1 MRNIIRKSIRKSNK
15 RRNKNPKKIKSKRSR
30 RIRHKFYGGNLPDF
44 ISKMKP
50 DTLKP
55 ETLGLFAEVDVL
67 TQEPISRPAL
77 LDNDKISKS
86 LNVYQEW
93 SMYING
99 FLRYGFDYLLEY
111 NLDSIFN
118 SEKLRGLF
126 NPIDEEDEEI
136 AQTEDRTLEIIDELE
151 FAQKLSKKQIKYVES
166 GLNIF
171 LKYGSKNILKY
182 VYNIDQAFMSE
193 ATTVFD
199 KKTILFRGTEDHN
212 YKESSTVPQNITAS
226 FTSTSK
232 SLDSVLEFINKEDR
246 CCLNILIVD
255 AGVPYLDMELNQ
267 DYWKHQREVLLP
279 RGLNMELIDET
290 EYMFDDSGFYKTYIY
305 HVTMVEPGKYS
316 VPAPNPALD
325 INQAEFYEYARF
337 APLFQKVP
345 RLLDLILKILKNKS
359 LENAAVSIDNIKDLI
374 LRYYNTGIQYKIP
387 KTKYNAL
394 KEEVWKE
401 LNAFFDLQIQTN
413 NIKPNDGE
421 IIKEMITKLETET
434 TI

>member
-1 MRNIIRKSIRKSNK
+1 MRNIIRKSNK

-136 AQTEDRTLEIIDELE
+136 AQTEDRILEIIDELE
-151 FAQKLSKKQIKYVES
+151 FENKLSKKQIKYVEY

-182 VYNIDQAFMSE
+182 VHNIDQAFVSD

-279 RGLNMELIDET
+279 RGLKMELIDET

-359 LENAAVSIDNIKDLI
+359 LENAAVIVDKIKDLI

-387 KTKYNAL
+387 KAKYNAL

>member
-1 MRNIIRKSIRKSNK
+1 MRNIIRKSNK

-50 DTLKP
+50 GTLKP
-55 ETLGLFAEVDVL
+55 ETLGLFADVDVL
-67 TQEPISRPAL
+67 TQEPVSRPAL
-77 LDNDKISKS
+77 LDNDEISKN

-111 NLDSIFN
+111 NLDSIFH
-118 SEKLRGLF
+118 SEKLWDLF
-126 NPIDEEDEEI
+126 NLDDEEDKETVQADYRI
-136 AQTEDRTLEIIDELE
+136 LEIIDTMTFEN
-151 FAQKLSKKQIKYVES
+151 KLSTKQIKYVES

-182 VYNIDQAFMSE
+182 VHNIDQAFVSE
-193 ATTVFD
+193 DTTAFD
-199 KKTILFRGTEDHN
+199 KKTVLFRGTEERN

-226 FTSTSK
+226 FTSTTK

-279 RGLNMELIDET
+279 RGLKMKLVDET
-290 EYMFDDSGFYKTYIY
+290 EYMFDDDVLYKAYIY

-316 VPAPNPALD
+316 IPAPNPALD
-325 INQAEFYEYARF
+325 INQVEFYEYASLV
-337 APLFQKVP
+337 PLFQRVP
-345 RLLDLILKILKNKS
+345 RLLDLILKILKNES
-359 LENAAVSIDNIKDLI
+359 LSQSMIVDNIKELI
-374 LRYYNTGIQYKIP
+374 LRYHNTGIRYKIP
-387 KTKYNAL
+387 KAKYNAL

-401 LNAFFDLQIQTN
+401 LKAFFDLQIQTN

-421 IIKEMITKLETET
+421 IIKEMITKLESET

>member
-1 MRNIIRKSIRKSNK
+1 MRNVIRKSIRKSNK

-55 ETLGLFAEVDVL
+55 ETLELFADVDVL
-67 TQEPISRPAL
+67 TQEPVSRPAL
-77 LDNDKISKS
+77 LDNDEISKS

-111 NLDSIFN
+111 SLHSIFK
-118 SEKLRGLF
+118 SQKLRGLF
-126 NPIDEEDEEI
+126 NPIDEDDKEI
-136 AQTEDRTLEIIDELE
+136 VQTEDRILEIIDELE

-171 LKYGSKNILKY
+171 LKYGSKNILKH
-182 VYNIDQAFMSE
+182 VHNIDQAFVSE
-193 ATTVFD
+193 AATVFD
-199 KKTILFRGTEDHN
+199 KKTVLFRGTEEHN

-226 FTSTSK
+226 FTSTTK

-267 DYWKHQREVLLP
+267 DFWKNQREVLLP
-279 RGLNMELIDET
+279 RGLKMELIDET
-290 EYMFDDSGFYKTYIY
+290 EYVFDDSGFYKTYIY
-305 HVTMVEPGKYS
+305 HITTVEPGKYS
-316 VPAPNPALD
+316 IPAPNPDLD
-325 INQAEFYEYARF
+325 INQVEFYEYARLV
-337 APLFQKVP
+337 PLFQKMP
-345 RLLDLILKILKNKS
+345 RLLDLILTILKNKTTAHTES
-359 LENAAVSIDNIKDLI
+359 VENIKDLI
-374 LRYYNTGIQYKIP
+374 LRYHNTGIQYKIP
-387 KTKYNAL
+387 KAKYNAL

-401 LNAFFDLQIQTN
+401 LKYFFDLQIQTN
-413 NIKPNDGE
+413 NIKNPKDGE
-421 IIKEMITKLETET
+421 IIKELITEMELET

>member
-1 MRNIIRKSIRKSNK
+1 MRNIIRKSNK

-136 AQTEDRTLEIIDELE
+136 AQTEDRILEIIDELE
-151 FAQKLSKKQIKYVES
+151 FENKLSKKQIKYVEY

-182 VYNIDQAFMSE
+182 VHNIDQAFVSD

-279 RGLNMELIDET
+279 RGLKMELIDET

-359 LENAAVSIDNIKDLI
+359 LENAAVSVDKIKDLI

-387 KTKYNAL
+387 KAKYNAL

>member
-1 MRNIIRKSIRKSNK
+1 MRNNIRKSNK

-50 DTLKP
+50 DTLTP
-55 ETLGLFAEVDVL
+55 ETLELFADVDVL
-67 TQEPISRPAL
+67 TQEPVSRPAV
-77 LDNDKISKS
+77 LDNDEISKS

-111 NLDSIFN
+111 SLDSIFH
-118 SEKLRGLF
+118 SEKLWDLF
-126 NPIDEEDEEI
+126 NLDDEDDKETIQADYRI
-136 AQTEDRTLEIIDELE
+136 LEIINELE
-151 FAQKLSKKQIKYVES
+151 FENKLSKKQIKYVES

-171 LKYGSKNILKY
+171 LKYGSKNILKH
-182 VYNIDQAFMSE
+182 VHNIDQAFVSE
-193 ATTVFD
+193 TSTVFD
-199 KKTILFRGTEDHN
+199 KKTVLFRGTEERN
-212 YKESSTVPQNITAS
+212 YKESSIVPQNITAS

-267 DYWKHQREVLLP
+267 EYWKHQREVLLP
-279 RGLNMELIDET
+279 RGLNMKLIDET
-290 EYMFDDSGFYKTYIY
+290 EYMFNDSGFYKAYIY
-305 HVTMVEPGKYS
+305 HVTTVEPGKYS
-316 VPAPNPALD
+316 IPAPNSALD
-325 INQAEFYEYARF
+325 INQNEFCEYASLV
-337 APLFQKVP
+337 PLFQRVP
-345 RLLDLILKILKNKS
+345 RLLDLILKILKN
-359 LENAAVSIDNIKDLI
+359 ETIANALNVDNIKELI

-387 KTKYNAL
+387 KAKYNAL

-401 LNAFFDLQIQTN
+401 LKAFLDLQIQSN

-421 IIKEMITKLETET
+421 IIKEMITKLESET